1 VVSAPD
7 PEGAPTRKVRK
18 TKAAEEPPQR
28 ATRKSKAKKATPS
41 NWEDLFTGSDSAN
54 YTRSLGLTKEA
65 ITSGDDDRTLLRA
78 LQTEGWSAKQSRWI
92 LDDALNS

>member
-7 PEGAPTRKVRK
+7 QEVAPTRKVRK

-28 ATRKSKAKKATPS
+28 ATRKSRAKKAAPS
-41 NWEDLFTGSDSAN
+41 SWEDLFTGADSAN
-54 YTRSLGLTKEA
+54 YTRSLGLTMEA
-65 ITSGDDDRTLLRA
+65 ITSGDDDRTLLRS